1 MNGHGIAIT
10 ADRHGSKAIRVARHL
25 AAAIQ
30 SGACVPGQ
38 RLVEAELTTSLGISR
53 SVLREAFRI
62 LSAEG
67 SIEIVPNR
75 GALVRRLSRREALEL
90 FQIRMELESLA
101 ARLAAA
107 NIGQPGVRAAF
118 AAATAAINEDR
129 PRTSTSD
136 YLHET
141 AAFHAATF
149 EAAGNRE
156 LARLN
161 RQLHLSLIMSQISPM
176 LTPDVIRASL
186 NEHRAIAAAILAADA
201 DAAATA
207 ARAHLTRA
215 RDFVRATA
223 SDVFRLEPPDR
234 PDPPPAGGDGS
245 GH

>member
-1 MNGHGIAIT
+1 MNGQGFAII
-10 ADRHGSKAIRVARHL
+10 ADRHGSKATRVARHL

-30 SGACVPGQ
+30 SGAFVPGQ

-75 GALVRRLSRREALEL
+75 GALVRRLSRREALDL

-107 NIGQPGVRAAF
+107 NIGHPGARAAF
-118 AAATAAINEDR
+118 TAATAAINEDR
-129 PRTSTSD
+129 PRTSTWD
-136 YLHET
+136 YLYEN

-149 EAAGNRE
+149 AAAGNRE

-161 RQLHLSLIMSQISPM
+161 RQLHLSLIMSQISPL
-176 LTPDVIRASL
+176 LTPDVIRASMT
-186 NEHRAIAAAILAADA
+186 EHRAIAAAILSGDA
-201 DAAATA
+201 DTAAAA
-207 ARAHLTRA
+207 ARAHLARA
-215 RDFVRATA
+215 RDFVCAIVG
-223 SDVFRLEPPDR
+223 DVFRPETDDQPG
-234 PDPPPAGGDGS
+234 PAPEAAP
-245 GH
+245 